1 MRKFLG
7 LICAVT
13 MTMSLGA
20 CATDPTTGLPTINQ
34 QALANVEAQIQ
45 NTAATVCKFVPTV
58 ASVAGVIA
66 GFVQAGAVVDLVNQA
81 AGQICSAVSN
91 APTVKATVG
100 HRLVQRLASPVYV
113 NGTPITGYFLK

>member
-100 HRLVQRLASPVYV
+100 HRLVQRLASP
-113 NGTPITGYFLK
+113 